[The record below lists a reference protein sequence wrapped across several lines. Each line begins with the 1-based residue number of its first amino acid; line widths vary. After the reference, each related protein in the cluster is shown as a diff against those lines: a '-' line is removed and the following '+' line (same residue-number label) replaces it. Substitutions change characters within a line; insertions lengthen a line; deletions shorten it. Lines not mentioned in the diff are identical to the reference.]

1 MKRYLSLMCL
11 AALALSVN
19 AQQIE
24 FFNPRTVHVVKDA
37 PDMSQDAA
45 LSLVVTAKP
54 EQVKVSVK
62 TVGEETV
69 YSTSSLIVRVNN
81 TTHTVTFTDKS
92 GTVLLAEGEH
102 GFKPIADGPDKGR
115 YKVSQSWMLDK
126 SEAIYGLGLLQNGKM
141 SQRGEN
147 RLMMQSNL
155 EDYSHFFQ
163 SVKGYGIYWDN
174 YSPTQISDREA
185 LTFESQVGTKVDY
198 YFMYG
203 QDADGVI
210 REMRSLTG
218 HVPMLPLWT
227 YGFHQSRERYKSSK
241 ELLEVVD
248 TYEKTGVPLDGIIQD
263 WQYWGN
269 NYLWNA
275 MEFLS
280 DDFSNYRQMIDHV
293 HGLGKHMSISIWASF
308 GPHTKAFR
316 EMDKKGLLYDFET
329 WPQSGLSAWPPNMD
343 YPSGVKC
350 YDPYSQE
357 ARNIYWENLKRLHT
371 AGVDAWW
378 MDSTDPDHTSFKE
391 SDLDQVRPVTN
402 PATGK
407 DQMLSWRSV
416 RNAFP
421 LCTVEGIYDKQRVYD
436 PSHRVFILTR
446 SYFAGQQR
454 TGANTWS
461 GDVGSSWDSFRKQV
475 PICLNY
481 TLTANP
487 NVNTDLGGFFANAYN
502 KHSQDNSATHN
513 PLFQEL
519 YVRWMQF
526 GTFCPMMRSHGTEV
540 YREIYH
546 YGKPGE
552 PIYDALLSA
561 IKLRYQIMPYIYSQ
575 SWQVSQNDDS
585 FMRALVMDFKDDNQT
600 WDNNREFMFGH
611 AFLVAPVVNALYT
624 PETANVT
631 DEMSGWN
638 PRNKRLYQDG
648 YTVDF
653 TAPRTYKVYLPAG
666 AKWYDYWTNTLIEGG
681 QTVEAEAG
689 ISHLPLYVKAGSIVP
704 LCKKEVLHT
713 SVADWKELTLA
724 VYPGANASFTLY
736 EDEGDGYN
744 YEQGIYSTIDIK
756 WNNSSRTLT
765 IGKRQGSF
773 PGMEEQRTF
782 TVTLPD
788 GTSRQVQYD
797 GKAVKVKL

>member
-1 MKRYLSLMCL
+1 MCL